1 MAYFGREIL
10 WPRAERNLAS
20 HSRPLACCLCH
31 PHTSNNSVASCG
43 SSGAAEQSAVED
55 GNCRTAAAVDEA
67 VALEVERAAAEQPI
81 AAIVAAAPSAAME
94 ECSTMED
101 DSFRP
106 AVAAVDREVEEAATR
121 LQQLT
126 LSLLCVGGVRNQSF
140 PVKLPANS

>member
-1 MAYFGREIL
+1 MSAGG
-10 WPRAERNLAS
+10 RAEPQRLRDGEWEQPQPLHNL
-20 HSRPLACCLCH
+20 
-31 PHTSNNSVASCG
+31 VASGG
-43 SSGAAEQSAVED
+43 SSAVAEKSAATD
-55 GNCRTAAAVDEA
+55 GNDRAAAAVDEA